1 MTKYELKKD
10 TIELK
15 NIGEY
20 YPGCVLDKNDADPVL
35 LESFNNKDNAL
46 NALKKYKTGVR
57 DLSSHGIKYVLV
69 TEYYIEESEYNED
82 GDWIGG
88 GDILDYSKM

>member
-1 MTKYELKKD
+1 MIKYELKKD

-20 YPGCVLDKNDADPVL
+20 YTGCVLDQANTDPIII
-35 LESFNNKDNAL
+35 ESFNDRCEAL
-46 NALKKYKTGVR
+46 NALKKCKTDAR
-57 DLSSHGIKYVLV
+57 DMSNYVLI
-69 TEYYIEESEYNED
+69 TEYYIEEAEYNED

-88 GDILDYSKM
+88 GDIWEYSKL